1 MDNILVKFEGFL
13 STILNKYLD
22 KQLVTRTTYNGSLTI
37 LDSLFDDH
45 LRSATTHLLED
56 NNIFE
61 IQL

>member
-22 KQLVTRTTYNGSLTI
+22 KQLVTRTTYNGSLII
-37 LDSLFDDH
+37 LDSLFDGH